1 MKEEF
6 NLGKREKNGDTTCDG
21 TWYFFLLE
29 ATLIGYRQDSLV
41 AINKL
46 KVDIWYRLR
55 ASLYLC
61 CGNGERLMNCLQIKR
76 DKYVCNEPALFSTVF
91 FLSAIKKFKYLM
103 SGDGGKTEIM

>member
-46 KVDIWYRLR
+46 KVDI
-55 ASLYLC
+55 
-61 CGNGERLMNCLQIKR
+61 
-76 DKYVCNEPALFSTVF
+76 
-91 FLSAIKKFKYLM
+91 
-103 SGDGGKTEIM
+103 